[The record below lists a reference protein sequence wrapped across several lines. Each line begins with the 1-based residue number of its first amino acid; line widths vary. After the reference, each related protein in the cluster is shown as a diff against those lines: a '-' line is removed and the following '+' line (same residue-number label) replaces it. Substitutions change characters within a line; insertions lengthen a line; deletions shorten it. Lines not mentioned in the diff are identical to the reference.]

1 MSKTTNR
8 VVGTTGKIIGLVILL
23 VFCLAP
29 FYWMIVTA
37 LKPPTAL
44 FNNELWPSSISMDS
58 MSAVFNQKNNFGQA
72 LINSVIV
79 AGTTTLF
86 AMLVGIFSAYALTR
100 MKFRG
105 RTFILALVL
114 AASMF
119 PGVAILTPLY
129 ELFAD
134 WGWINTY
141 QAMIIPDLSF
151 ALPLGIWTLTTFFRE
166 MPWELEQA
174 AEIDGCTPA
183 QAFRKVIIPLAAP
196 GVFTTAIMVFITS
209 WNEYLIASNVAI
221 SADVSPVTV
230 AIAKFTGESSFQQPF
245 GTQMAA
251 GVVATI
257 PLVIVV
263 LIFQRRIITG
273 LTSGSLK

>member
-58 MSAVFNQKNNFGQA
+58 LSAVFNQKNNFGQA

>member
-1 MSKTTNR
+1 MSKPTNR
-8 VVGTTGKIIGLVILL
+8 VVGTTGTVIGLVILL

-58 MSAVFNQKNNFGQA
+58 LSAVFNQKNNFGQA

-79 AGTTTLF
+79 AGITTLF

>member
-79 AGTTTLF
+79 AGITTLF

-273 LTSGSLK
+273 YYGLG

>member
-8 VVGTTGKIIGLVILL
+8 VVGTTGKVIGLVILL

-58 MSAVFNQKNNFGQA
+58 LSAVFNQKNNFGQA

-79 AGTTTLF
+79 AGITTLF

>member
-1 MSKTTNR
+1 MPRLASRTLRMT
-8 VVGTTGKIIGLVILL
+8 GTVIGLLVLL

-29 FYWMIVTA
+29 FYWMIVSA
-37 LKPPTAL
+37 LKPPTAI
-44 FNNELWPSSISMDS
+44 FNNEIWPTS
-58 MSAVFNQKNNFGQA
+58 MSWDSLVAVFSKKNNFGQS
-72 LINSVIV
+72 LINSIIV
-79 AGTTTLF
+79 AGTTTVF
-86 AMLVGIFSAYALTR
+86 AMLVGIFSAYAIVR
-100 MKFRG
+100 MRFRG
-105 RTFILALVL
+105 RTFVLALVL

-129 ELFAD
+129 ELFAN

-141 QAMIIPDLSF
+141 QAMIIPDMSF
-151 ALPLGIWTLTTFFRE
+151 ALPLGIWTLTTFFKE
-166 MPWELEQA
+166 MPWDLEQA
-174 AEIDGCTPA
+174 AQIDGCTPA
-183 QAFRKVIIPLAAP
+183 QAFVKIIIPLAAP

-263 LIFQRRIITG
+263 LIFQRWIIAG
-273 LTSGSLK
+273 LTSGGLK